1 MSKSDFSAV
10 TELVPQVS
18 YDVIGRIIPGII
30 ATLSL
35 AIAVLGPTQ
44 AFAEIDVR
52 VIHPDPPLSGWVV
65 VLFIVVAYTLAVVLD
80 GIWHIPDLFRRPRYE
95 GYKSDLENPSVPLQ
109 YDMVRIK
116 SPEAGARLVKLGA
129 ESHQARVLITGW
141 LISAAINLYFLV
153 AAFSL
158 ERLWLEVTLIVGI
171 VGAFSSRKHISENQ
185 RLGLIDHWFILQC
198 DRLPSS
204 TEGHSD
210 HEAQR

>member
-65 VLFIVVAYTLAVVLD
+65 V
-80 GIWHIPDLFRRPRYE
+80 P
-95 GYKSDLENPSVPLQ
+95 
-109 YDMVRIK
+109 
-116 SPEAGARLVKLGA
+116 
-129 ESHQARVLITGW
+129 
-141 LISAAINLYFLV
+141 
-153 AAFSL
+153 
-158 ERLWLEVTLIVGI
+158 ERLWLEVVLIVGI